1 MKKKKKRKKRTFFT
15 VFSSKLFLFVL
26 ILVLAWI
33 GKATINKFMSWDQA
47 KSALISEEVK
57 IQEEKERNKELKE
70 TLEYFQSED
79 YLERTIKEKLN
90 LAKPGEK
97 VIYILPE
104 KEDRDSEEYFK
115 KEGLWEKLK
124 EIFTK

>member
-1 MKKKKKRKKRTFFT
+1 
-15 VFSSKLFLFVL
+15 
-26 ILVLAWI
+26 
-33 GKATINKFMSWDQA
+33 MSWDQA
-47 KSALISEEVK
+47 KDALIAEETK
-57 IQEEKERNKELKE
+57 IQEEEEKNEGLKK
-70 TLEYFQSED
+70 TLEYFKSED

-97 VIYILPE
+97 VIYVLPE
-104 KEDRDSEEYFK
+104 KEDKDSEEYFK